1 QQGKQGGTQGS
12 HASCK
17 ADAAYPFF
25 HACNLGFQRRRG
37 RRALAGISKA
47 GLALKDRSQ
56 LTRILKPEL
65 GRRVQWL
72 MNSAMLRAPA
82 TVRVQGGGNK
92 AVFFHDRF
100 QAHNACTHRQR
111 RLSFAR
117 LTANYLLSGEAA
129 DETRRF
135 LYK

>member
-1 QQGKQGGTQGS
+1 LT
-12 HASCK
+12 
-17 ADAAYPFF
+17 
-25 HACNLGFQRRRG
+25 
-37 RRALAGISKA
+37 GIGKA

-56 LTRILKPEL
+56 LTRILKTEL
-65 GRRVQWL
+65 GRWVQWL
-72 MNSAMLRAPA
+72 MDSAMLRAQA
-82 TVRVQGGGNK
+82 TVRVQGRGNK

-111 RLSFAR
+111 RLGFAR